1 MIKRIPNNYSKNN
14 EKKKTRIR
22 DISKIALQVACM
34 ILRNHFR
41 SSHERKGKGKNWDR
55 LKFSLE
61 HDGKKKGEKK
71 KRKGSLERFL
81 LDIDSLAFDL

>member
-1 MIKRIPNNYSKNN
+1 
-14 EKKKTRIR
+14 
-22 DISKIALQVACM
+22 M

-61 HDGKKKGEKK
+61 HDEKK
-71 KRKGSLERFL
+71 KRKGSLERL
-81 LDIDSLAFDL
+81 ILDIDSLAFDL